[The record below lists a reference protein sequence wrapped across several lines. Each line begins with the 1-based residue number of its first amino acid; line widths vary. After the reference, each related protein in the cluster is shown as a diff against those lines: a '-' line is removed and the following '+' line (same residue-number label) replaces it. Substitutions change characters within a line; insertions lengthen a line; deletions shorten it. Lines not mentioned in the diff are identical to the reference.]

1 MSKKKKV
8 YVCQVCN
15 AYLTKDGNEPTPICC
30 GKAMMVMDE
39 LDEGEIYEEKDVSG
53 GL

>member
-1 MSKKKKV
+1 M
-8 YVCQVCN
+8 
-15 AYLTKDGNEPTPICC
+15 TKDADEPTPICC

-39 LDEGEIYEEKDVSG
+39 LREDEIYENKEVSG